1 MNLKNKKEL
10 VASERDLSYCY
21 LKTAEELFEL
31 GEILLKQVTKP
42 NGSEERISHLIEE
55 CGDVILNI
63 KILTSKL
70 YIEDEVKKRVES
82 KLDTLLWK
90 KL

>member
-1 MNLKNKKEL
+1 MSLKEKINM

-31 GEILLKQVTKP
+31 GEILLKQITKP
-42 NGSEERISHLIEE
+42 NGSDERIPHLIEE

-70 YIEDEVKKRVES
+70 YIEDEVKKRVEN
-82 KLDTLLWK
+82 KLSTLL
-90 KL
+90 

>member
-1 MNLKNKKEL
+1 MSLKEKINI

-42 NGSEERISHLIEE
+42 QGSDDRIPHLIEE

-63 KILTSKL
+63 KILASKL
-70 YIEDEVKKRVES
+70 YIEDEVKKRIED
-82 KLDTLLWK
+82 KLKTLL
-90 KL
+90 

>member
-1 MNLKNKKEL
+1 MNLKDKIEL
-10 VASERDLSYCY
+10 VASERDLSFCY

-31 GEILLKQVTKP
+31 GEILIKMVTKP
-42 NGSEERISHLIEE
+42 NGSDGRIPHLIEE

-70 YIEDEVKKRVES
+70 YIEDEVKKRVEN
-82 KLDTLLWK
+82 KLSTLL
-90 KL
+90 

>member
-1 MNLKNKKEL
+1 MSTKDKINI

-31 GEILLKQVTKP
+31 GEILIKMVTKP
-42 NGSEERISHLIEE
+42 NGSEERIPHLIEE

-70 YIEDEVKKRVES
+70 YIEDEVKKRVEN
-82 KLDTLLWK
+82 KLDTLL
-90 KL
+90 

>member
-1 MNLKNKKEL
+1 MNLKEKINI
-10 VASERDLSYCY
+10 VASERNLSYCY

-42 NGSEERISHLIEE
+42 NGSEERIPHLIEE
-55 CGDVILNI
+55 CGDVIMNI

-70 YIEDEVKKRVES
+70 QIENEVKKRVES
-82 KLDTLLWK
+82 KLESLL
-90 KL
+90 

>member
-1 MNLKNKKEL
+1 MSLKDKIEI

-31 GEILLKQVTKP
+31 GEILLKMITKP
-42 NGSEERISHLIEE
+42 NGSEERIPHLIEE
-55 CGDVILNI
+55 CGDVIMNI
-63 KILTSKL
+63 KILASKL

-82 KLDTLLWK
+82 KLESLL
-90 KL
+90 

>member
-1 MNLKNKKEL
+1 MKLKDKIGM

-42 NGSEERISHLIEE
+42 TGSEERIPHLIEE
-55 CGDVILNI
+55 CGDVIMNI
-63 KILTSKL
+63 KILASKL
-70 YIEDEVKKRVES
+70 YIENEVKKRVED
-82 KLDTLLWK
+82 KLQTLL
-90 KL
+90 

>member
-1 MNLKNKKEL
+1 MSLKDKINI

-31 GEILLKQVTKP
+31 GEILIKMVTKP
-42 NGSEERISHLIEE
+42 TGSEERIPHLIEE
-55 CGDVILNI
+55 CGDVILNL

-70 YIEDEVKKRVES
+70 YIEDEVKKRVED
-82 KLDTLLWK
+82 KLKTLL
-90 KL
+90 

>member
-1 MNLKNKKEL
+1 MSLKDKINI

-31 GEILLKQVTKP
+31 GEILIKMVTKP
-42 NGSEERISHLIEE
+42 QGSDDRIPHLIEE

-70 YIEDEVKKRVES
+70 YIEDEVKKRVEV
-82 KLDTLLWK
+82 KLSTLL
-90 KL
+90 

>member
-1 MNLKNKKEL
+1 MSLKEKINI

-31 GEILLKQVTKP
+31 GEILIKMVTKP
-42 NGSEERISHLIEE
+42 NGSDDRIPHLIEE

-63 KILTSKL
+63 KILASKL
-70 YIEDEVKKRVES
+70 YIEDEVKKRVED
-82 KLDTLLWK
+82 KLNTLL
-90 KL
+90 

>member
-1 MNLKNKKEL
+1 MNLKEKINI
-10 VASERDLSYCY
+10 VATDRDLSYCY

-42 NGSEERISHLIEE
+42 NGSDDRIPHLIEE
-55 CGDVILNI
+55 CGDVIMNI

-70 YIEDEVKKRVES
+70 YIEDEVKKRVGS
-82 KLDTLLWK
+82 KLESLL
-90 KL
+90 

>member
-1 MNLKNKKEL
+1 MSLKEKINI
-10 VASERDLSYCY
+10 VASERDLSFCY

-55 CGDVILNI
+55 AGDVIMNI

-70 YIEDEVKKRVES
+70 KIEDKVKKRVES
-82 KLDTLLWK
+82 KLETLL
-90 KL
+90 

>member
-1 MNLKNKKEL
+1 MNLKDKIEL
-10 VASERDLSYCY
+10 VASERDLQYCY

-42 NGSEERISHLIEE
+42 NGSEDRLPHLIEE

-70 YIEDEVKKRVES
+70 DIGNDVKKRVEE
-82 KLDTLLWK
+82 KLKTLL
-90 KL
+90 

>member
-1 MNLKNKKEL
+1 MNLKDKINI
-10 VASERDLSYCY
+10 VASERNLLYCY

-42 NGSEERISHLIEE
+42 TGSEERIPHLIEE
-55 CGDVILNI
+55 AGDVIMNI
-63 KILTSKL
+63 KILASKL
-70 YIEDEVKKRVES
+70 YIEDEVKKRVED
-82 KLDTLLWK
+82 KLNTLLWK

>member
-1 MNLKNKKEL
+1 MSLKEKINI

-31 GEILLKQVTKP
+31 GEILIKMVTKP
-42 NGSEERISHLIEE
+42 NGSDGRIPHLIEE

-70 YIEDEVKKRVES
+70 YIEDEVKKRVS
-82 KLDTLLWK
+82 DKLNTLL
-90 KL
+90 

>member
-1 MNLKNKKEL
+1 MSLKDKINI

-42 NGSEERISHLIEE
+42 NGSEERVPHLIEE

-70 YIEDEVKKRVES
+70 KIEDKVKKRVED
-82 KLDTLLWK
+82 KLDTLL
-90 KL
+90 

>member
-1 MNLKNKKEL
+1 MSLKEKINM
-10 VASERDLSYCY
+10 VASERDLSFCY

-31 GEILLKQVTKP
+31 GEILIKMVTKP
-42 NGSEERISHLIEE
+42 NGSDGRIPHLIEE

-70 YIEDEVKKRVES
+70 YIEDEVKKRVED
-82 KLDTLLWK
+82 KLKLL
-90 KL
+90 L

>member
-1 MNLKNKKEL
+1 MSLKDKINI

-42 NGSEERISHLIEE
+42 DGSEERIPHLIEE
-55 CGDVILNI
+55 CGDVIMNI
-63 KILTSKL
+63 KILASKL
-70 YIEDEVKKRVES
+70 KIENKIKERVEVKLS
-82 KLDTLLWK
+82 TLL
-90 KL
+90 

>member
-1 MNLKNKKEL
+1 MSLKDKINI

-21 LKTAEELFEL
+21 LKVAEELFEL

-42 NGSEERISHLIEE
+42 DGSDDRIPHLIEE

-63 KILTSKL
+63 KILASKL
-70 YIEDEVKKRVES
+70 YIEDEVKKRVS
-82 KLDTLLWK
+82 DKLNTLL
-90 KL
+90 

>member
-1 MNLKNKKEL
+1 MNLKDKIEL
-10 VASERDLSYCY
+10 VASERNLSYCY

-42 NGSEERISHLIEE
+42 DGSDERILHLIEE

-63 KILTSKL
+63 KILVSKL
-70 YIEDEVKKRVES
+70 YIEDEVKKRIED
-82 KLDTLLWK
+82 KLQTLL
-90 KL
+90 

>member
-1 MNLKNKKEL
+1 MSLKDKINI

-42 NGSEERISHLIEE
+42 NGSDDRIPHLIEE
-55 CGDVILNI
+55 CGDVMLNI
-63 KILTSKL
+63 KILASKL
-70 YIEDEVKKRVES
+70 YIEDEVKKGVED
-82 KLDTLLWK
+82 KLKTLL
-90 KL
+90 

>member
-1 MNLKNKKEL
+1 MSTKDRIEL
-10 VASERDLSYCY
+10 IASERDLSYCY

-42 NGSEERISHLIEE
+42 QGSDDRIPHLIEE

-63 KILTSKL
+63 KILASKL
-70 YIEDEVKKRVES
+70 YIEDEVKKRVEN
-82 KLDTLLWK
+82 KLQTLL
-90 KL
+90 

>member
-1 MNLKNKKEL
+1 MSLKEKINI

-42 NGSEERISHLIEE
+42 NGSEERIPHLIEE

-63 KILTSKL
+63 KILASKL
-70 YIEDEVKKRVES
+70 EIENKIKKRIES
-82 KLDTLLWK
+82 KLDTLL
-90 KL
+90 